1 MAVFNFTRDPI
12 MGGMFSKTPNVGPDG
27 NILADTATGKRM
39 LAALAMDRI
48 KGSNEA
54 ANRMGEINAK
64 SKHDMEVEALRE
76 GGASTRQG
84 KAIDADLLRQATQNT
99 FSSGESATNRGFT
112 KEENNTRRSFEDE
125 QARLAHIRALAAAD
139 HTSNNQFKN
148 AERFMGLKGETPESN
163 AALHAL
169 QIAAQA
175 AENKRANIL
184 TLPNHGSAFNTDDGT
199 VYSSGGMTEMPGQPI
214 KIGDQIIPGES
225 VKSFVPP
232 SIKRPINTSKYGA
245 PGSGFHLPPPAVGTN
260 MPAPAVVN
268 PAPSDNKLSM
278 ETIRRALGYQ

>member
-27 NILADTATGKRM
+27 SILADTATGKRM

-112 KEENNTRRSFEDE
+112 KEENNTRRGFEDE
-125 QARLAHIRALAAAD
+125 QARLAHIRALATAD

-163 AALHAL
+163 AAENAL
-169 QIAAQA
+169 RLRKLSQ
-175 AENKRANIL
+175 ELDMGNIL
-184 TLPNHGSAFNTDDGT
+184 TLPNHGSGFNVKTGDI
-199 VYSSGGMTEMPGQPI
+199 YSAGGIDEVPGQPTT
-214 KIGDQIIPGES
+214 IGKNTFMGETTRRL
-225 VKSFVPP
+225 VEP
-232 SIKRPINTSKYGA
+232 SIKSKLNMNKYGA

-268 PAPSDNKLSM
+268 PASVDNKLSM